1 MTLPA
6 SGPISIK
13 DIAKE
18 LGISEI
24 GLSLGDIR
32 VRTLLGHPSG
42 PVYMSSA
49 YGKSSGWRG
58 TMTIGLL
65 TSNLEDNVGYNPLT
79 GTGAVSGGG
88 TVNNIDVTP
97 NSVRMQWTK
106 SRNSYLFVT
115 RFGLGTSLSIP
126 VKITFGGERVYKLG
140 SSKVSIVVT
149 ADDYNWFRSRVGQ
162 TISMTIEEDK

>member
-1 MTLPA
+1 
-6 SGPISIK
+6 
-13 DIAKE
+13 
-18 LGISEI
+18 
-24 GLSLGDIR
+24 
-32 VRTLLGHPSG
+32 
-42 PVYMSSA
+42 
-49 YGKSSGWRG
+49 
-58 TMTIGLL
+58 MTIGLL

-106 SRNSYLFVT
+106 RRDSYLFVT
-115 RFGLGTSLSIP
+115 RFGLGTSLPIP
-126 VKITFGGERVYKLG
+126 VKITFGGERVYKLR
-140 SSKVSIVVT
+140 SSSVSIVVT